1 MPQGEDRLARA
12 RTVLEMEAR
21 AIKGLVPTLGEP
33 FERALD
39 LLLACQGHVV
49 VTGIGKAGIIATKI
63 SATLA
68 STGTP
73 SFYLHPADGI
83 HGDLGRVRKEDVVL
97 LLSNSGESNEVMNL
111 IGGNPDRR
119 KHKAEADRL
128 KAMLLEW
135 MENVDDPNLES
146 VRIRPVI

>member
-1 MPQGEDRLARA
+1 MFG
-12 RTVLEMEAR
+12 RTAESPSLD
-21 AIKGLVPTLGEP
+21 
-33 FERALD
+33 ALYD
-39 LLLACQGHVV
+39 LKTDPH
-49 VTGIGKAGIIATKI
+49 
-63 SATLA
+63 
-68 STGTP
+68 
-73 SFYLHPADGI
+73 
-83 HGDLGRVRKEDVVL
+83 
-97 LLSNSGESNEVMNL
+97 EVMNL